1 MNPIPLDSQSG
12 TEDYTRGF
20 NDGYYSALG
29 QIEDTEAKP
38 VERIPDYWTSDHAP
52 VYLDEQ
58 PDPAEFDAN
67 AADTR
72 ASVLAEVVAVL
83 SMATDTSP
91 LMIAAVTTRLC
102 TIVGAP
108 VVAAIVNDDT
118 DEVLSWATGVLE
130 PAARQDRRLRDAL
143 TAAASISGFYPP
155 KVARDWFLASNSG
168 LADRSPLE
176 VLRDDPS
183 ATSVLAAARRF
194 VAGEA

>member
-1 MNPIPLDSQSG
+1 MKDTDPAVLVAMFEEARDRGKDRRQADTGHDVIKFLLYENVHGPVMNPIPLDSQSG

-20 NDGYYSALG
+20 NAQLDDLSVLSGELVARVDGYYSALG

-83 SMATDTSP
+83 EAKRKERIQTPRSP
-91 LMIAAVTTRLC
+91 SVYFGFTEAIAAVK
-102 TIVGAP
+102 G
-108 VVAAIVNDDT
+108 
-118 DEVLSWATGVLE
+118 LS
-130 PAARQDRRLRDAL
+130 QD
-143 TAAASISGFYPP
+143 
-155 KVARDWFLASNSG
+155 
-168 LADRSPLE
+168 
-176 VLRDDPS
+176 
-183 ATSVLAAARRF
+183 
-194 VAGEA
+194 